1 MRNLVFYNQRNPFQI
16 FRDMDEIFESESARP
31 DFQEFG
37 QHFLLS
43 VDIPGIK
50 KSDLKI
56 EIHGHQ
62 IQIMGETKKDRM
74 SRSYKRIFAL
84 PESVDTSKI
93 EAHFEDGVLEIL
105 LPKVESEK
113 PRVIEIQSGP
123 AGFFDKLLGTQ
134 KSTDV
139 KVS

>member
-16 FRDMDEIFESESARP
+16 FRDVDDVFESARP
-31 DFQEFG
+31 EFQEYD

-50 KSDLKI
+50 KADLKI
-56 EIHGHQ
+56 ETIGQQ
-62 IQIMGETKKDRM
+62 IQIFGETKTDRM
-74 SRSYKRIFAL
+74 SRSYKRAFAL
-84 PESVDTSKI
+84 PESVDVNKI

-105 LPKVESEK
+105 LPKLESEK
-113 PRVIEIQSGP
+113 PRTIEIQSGKT
-123 AGFFDKLLGTQ
+123 GFFEKLLGSQ

-139 KVS
+139 KVN

>member
-16 FRDMDEIFESESARP
+16 FRDMDEAFESARP
-31 DFQEFG
+31 DFQEYD

-56 EIHGHQ
+56 ETLGNQ
-62 IQIMGETKKDRM
+62 IQIVGETKKDRM
-74 SRSYKRIFAL
+74 SRSFRRTFAL
-84 PESVDTSKI
+84 PESVDINKI
-93 EAHFEDGVLEIL
+93 EAHFEDGVLEVL

-113 PRVIEIQSGP
+113 PRAIEIQSGP
-123 AGFFDKLLGTQ
+123 AGFFDKLLGSQ
-134 KSTDV
+134 KTTDI
-139 KVS
+139 KVN

>member
-16 FRDMDEIFESESARP
+16 FREMDEVFESARP
-31 DFQEFG
+31 DFQEYD
-37 QHFLLS
+37 QNFLLS

-62 IQIMGETKKDRM
+62 IQITGETKKDRM
-74 SRSYKRIFAL
+74 SRSFRRSFAL

-93 EAHFEDGVLEIL
+93 EAHFEDGVLEVL

-113 PRVIEIQSGP
+113 PRTIEIQSGP
-123 AGFFDKLLGTQ
+123 TGFFDKLLGSQ

-139 KVS
+139 KVN